1 MSRLVAR
8 FLPDGRRLHILDGP
22 IDLIVEAWGT
32 VADVHRALE
41 AAVEC
46 ARPVLD
52 DLCAEL
58 SALRAPQPGPAMQ
71 GTVARRMQCAVA
83 PYAARTFITPM
94 AAVAGA
100 VAEHVLGAMVASA
113 TLARAY
119 VNNGGDISIH
129 LAPGQTF
136 DVAMAELGG
145 QGLGSIRVQSADL
158 VRGIATSGWPGR
170 SYSLGIADS
179 VTVLAATASQAD
191 AAATVIANAVDL
203 PHHPGVQRVAARA
216 LSPDSDLGDRLVTR
230 AVARLSATDRH
241 TALATGA
248 VVASDLIRSRLIAAA
263 ALYLQGEAMVRA
275 MPSLRAPSDIRIAG
289 TRNYLDFLLQG

>member
-1 MSRLVAR
+1 VSRLVAR

-32 VADVHRALE
+32 VADVRRALE

-58 SALRAPQPGPAMQ
+58 SALRAP
-71 GTVARRMQCAVA
+71 
-83 PYAARTFITPM
+83 
-94 AAVAGA
+94 
-100 VAEHVLGAMVASA
+100 
-113 TLARAY
+113 LARAY

-129 LAPGQTF
+129 LAPGQIF

-145 QGLGSIRVQSADL
+145 QGLGNIRVQSADL

-216 LSPDSDLGDRLVTR
+216 LSPDNDLGDRLVTR
-230 AVARLSATDRH
+230 AVARLSAADRH

-248 VVASDLIRSRLIAAA
+248 VVASDLIRSKLIAAA

-275 MPSLRAPSDIRIAG
+275 MPSLRASSDIRIAG
-289 TRNYLDFLLQG
+289 TGFEPVTFRL

>member
-1 MSRLVAR
+1 VSRLTAH

-32 VADVHRALE
+32 VADVRRALE

-136 DVAMAELGG
+136 DVAMAGLCGE
-145 QGLGSIRVQSADL
+145 GLGNIRVQSADL

-230 AVARLSATDRH
+230 AVARLSATDRRV
-241 TALATGA
+241 ALSSG
-248 VVASDLIRSRLIAAA
+248 AAA
-263 ALYLQGEAMVRA
+263 ASDSMRSGLITAVALHVQGETVVCAA
-275 MPSLRAPSDIRIAG
+275 PSLRAPFDIRIAG
-289 TRNYLDFLLQG
+289 TGFEPVTFRL